1 MFIYLDDTIEQKNV
15 LTQKILFI
23 IERLIK
29 KIRQDIY
36 LDKRLGLITQHL
48 LLLHFPKERK
58 LKNEILVELNE
69 KNFQYNRV
77 CDKLKSTTAEL
88 RVLKIELDVN
98 MTTYDNLS
106 HQLLVLYRL
115 IYVCNQT
122 NLNIFLTNLTN
133 FTKIRSLDE
142 VDNVDIQQRTL

>member
-1 MFIYLDDTIEQKNV
+1 QKNV